1 MDWIDGHDQFI
12 GQLMEDKKMTRYE
25 FFAVEKQTLIVG
37 IEANS
42 KEEAEEQMQQMLD
55 DNDLEWGFADIE
67 IYSEYNG
74 EQ

>member
-55 DNDLEWGFADIE
+55 DNDLEWGFADVE

>member
-1 MDWIDGHDQFI
+1 
-12 GQLMEDKKMTRYE
+12 MEDKKMTRYE

-55 DNDLEWGFADIE
+55 DNDLEWGFADVE

>member
-42 KEEAEEQMQQMLD
+42 KRKQR
-55 DNDLEWGFADIE
+55 NKC
-67 IYSEYNG
+67 NKC
-74 EQ
+74 

>member
-1 MDWIDGHDQFI
+1 MNWVDGHDQFI

-55 DNDLEWGFADIE
+55 DNDLEWGFADVE